1 MKKEYQEAEDRSLWR
16 KDLLE
21 QILETNAEVLTRM
34 SQRGNVIDMNDLT
47 LTSLVDIMNTT
58 YAKEEARWLR
68 VDIRIPGQDAP
79 EHIFNPRSNFEPK
92 LLYYINAYNEDLT
105 LKANPDI
112 RIIGYE
118 LTTEDPF

>member
-1 MKKEYQEAEDRSLWR
+1 MKKEYQHTREGDIWR
-16 KDLLE
+16 TDLLE
-21 QILETNAEVLTRM
+21 KILETNAEVLTRM

-58 YAKEEARWLR
+58 YAKEEAKWLR

-79 EHIFNPRSNFEPK
+79 EHIFNPRSNFESK

-112 RIIGYE
+112 RIVGYE

>member
-1 MKKEYQEAEDRSLWR
+1 MKKEYQQTREGDLWR
-16 KDLLE
+16 TDLLKE
-21 QILETNAEVLTRM
+21 IMETNAEVLTRM
-34 SQRGNVIDMNDLT
+34 SRRGNVIDMNDLT

-68 VDIRIPGQDAP
+68 VDIQIPGQDAP

-92 LLYYINAYNEDLT
+92 LLYYINAYNQDLT